1 MIPNFKVYNTKNVKW
16 SYDKLKSYPAFQRN
30 RDVLPRVKKLTK
42 ILATEY
48 SPTQLEYRVG
58 LAVKPFGK
66 YKKGDMF
73 VLDGNT
79 RAEVYKRRADLIP
92 PCDLDVKIYELDN
105 LPDARTLY
113 YSIDNSSAAE
123 KSSEKVTGI
132 HREREF
138 DAISKVFKKGQYN
151 TALKAACFY
160 GKNEKGDYLQK
171 ASFETKLDFY
181 WEAIQ
186 FLDSYNLNLYNRMSI
201 SVLAS
206 LLMIIKKHGVDNP
219 RVDLLMRNFKGHTT
233 VSNAEEMDGVHY
245 VYNNLY
251 SEYGSTWSQSSY
263 GKAAEIISKIL
274 YGFELFVTDTTIK
287 YRNDKLDLPNKQK
300 MLEHYQF
307 YIPRHYN

>member
-16 SYDKLKSYPAFQRN
+16 SFDKLKSYPPFQRN

-42 ILATEY
+42 ILSTKF
-48 SPTQLEYRVG
+48 SPTQIEYKVG

-79 RAEVYKRRADLIP
+79 RTEVYKKRTDLIP

-105 LPDARTLY
+105 LDDAKTLY
-113 YSIDNSSAAE
+113 YSVDSSDASE

-138 DAISKVFKKGQYN
+138 EAISKVLRKGQYN
-151 TALKAACFY
+151 TALRAACRY
-160 GKNEKGDYLQK
+160 GENESGVYLEK
-171 ASFETKLDFY
+171 ATFETKLDFY
-181 WEAIQ
+181 WNEIK
-186 FLDSYNLNLYNRMSI
+186 FIDKSNLDKFERMSI

-206 LLMIIKKHGVDNP
+206 LLMITKKHGTENP
-219 RVDLLMRNFKGHTT
+219 MVTKLLEKYRGGTTT
-233 VSNAEEMDGVHY
+233 VNKDDEMDGVHY
-245 VYNNLY
+245 VYHNVYTENRDI
-251 SEYGSTWSQSSY
+251 WSQSSF
-263 GKAAEIISKIL
+263 GQTPDLICSIL
-274 YGFELFVTDTTIK
+274 YGFEMFVTGQTIK
-287 YRNDKLDLPNKQK
+287 KNGKKLILPSKTK

-307 YIPRHYN
+307 YIS